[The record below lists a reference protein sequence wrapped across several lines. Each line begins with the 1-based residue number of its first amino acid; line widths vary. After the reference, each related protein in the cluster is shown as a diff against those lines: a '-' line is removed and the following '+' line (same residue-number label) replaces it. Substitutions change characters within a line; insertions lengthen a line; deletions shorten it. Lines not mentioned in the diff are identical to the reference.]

1 MASAAGLGTGR
12 RTPAAACIAKKSVS
26 PGKVQM
32 DERART
38 SYLTPMATRLLLTLL
53 AVLTGLVAQLS
64 PAQARACVG
73 VNTEIGEA
81 AETDAAQRSCTA
93 VALACPPLQRQAWPL
108 PAARMHVFVQ
118 PAPLVPAVLQGIDRA
133 RE

>member
-1 MASAAGLGTGR
+1 MQLRTLADPGDRASM
-12 RTPAAACIAKKSVS
+12 IKKVLI
-26 PGKVQM
+26 PGKVEM
-32 DERART
+32 DVAART
-38 SYLTPMATRLLLTLL
+38 SYLAAMATRLLLTLL

-81 AETDAAQRSCTA
+81 AETGDAQRACAA
-93 VALACPPLQRQAWPL
+93 VALACPPLQRQAWHA
-108 PAARMHVFVQ
+108 PAAPMHVSFE
-118 PAPLVPAVLQGIDRA
+118 PAPVVPAVLQGIDRA